1 MARIGSVASTLCAM
15 GERGTGVAVGEKH
28 RASGAVVAEFRM
40 FVSRAEP
47 DDEGY
52 RASVF
57 AGPSIGPEEPRL
69 QRQEFTGSSLMD
81 AVDPALAWAERV
93 LRSEES

>member
-1 MARIGSVASTLCAM
+1 M
-15 GERGTGVAVGEKH
+15 GERERGAEN
-28 RASGAVVAEFRM
+28 AVVAEFRM
-40 FVSRAEP
+40 FVTRADLEE
-47 DDEGY
+47 EGY

-69 QRQEFTGSSLMD
+69 QRQEFTASSLMD

-93 LRSEES
+93 LRSTDP

>member
-1 MARIGSVASTLCAM
+1 M
-15 GERGTGVAVGEKH
+15 GERERGAEN
-28 RASGAVVAEFRM
+28 AVVAEFRM
-40 FVSRAEP
+40 FVSRAGLEEE
-47 DDEGY
+47 EGY

-69 QRQEFTGSSLMD
+69 QRQEFTASSLMD

-93 LRSEES
+93 LRSTDP

>member
-1 MARIGSVASTLCAM
+1 MGVAM
-15 GERGTGVAVGEKH
+15 GEGH
-28 RASGAVVAEFRM
+28 RSSGAVVAEFRM
-40 FVSRAEP
+40 FVTRADLEEE
-47 DDEGY
+47 EGY

>member
-1 MARIGSVASTLCAM
+1 M
-15 GERGTGVAVGEKH
+15 GERERGAEN
-28 RASGAVVAEFRM
+28 AVVAEFRM
-40 FVSRAEP
+40 FVPRADLEE
-47 DDEGY
+47 DGY

-69 QRQEFTGSSLMD
+69 QRQEFTASSLMD

-93 LRSEES
+93 LRSTDP

>member
-1 MARIGSVASTLCAM
+1 M
-15 GERGTGVAVGEKH
+15 GERERGAEN
-28 RASGAVVAEFRM
+28 AVVAEFRM
-40 FVSRAEP
+40 FVTQADLEE
-47 DDEGY
+47 EGY

-69 QRQEFTGSSLMD
+69 QRQEFTASSLMD

-93 LRSEES
+93 LRSADP

>member
-1 MARIGSVASTLCAM
+1 
-15 GERGTGVAVGEKH
+15 
-28 RASGAVVAEFRM
+28 M
-40 FVSRAEP
+40 FVSRAGVEEH
-47 DDEGY
+47 EGY

-69 QRQEFTGSSLMD
+69 QREEFTGASLMD

-93 LRSEES
+93 LRSAGS

>member
-1 MARIGSVASTLCAM
+1 M
-15 GERGTGVAVGEKH
+15 GERERGAEN
-28 RASGAVVAEFRM
+28 AVVAEFRM
-40 FVSRAEP
+40 FVTRADLE
-47 DDEGY
+47 EGY

-69 QRQEFTGSSLMD
+69 QRQEFTASSLMD

-93 LRSEES
+93 LRSADP

>member
-1 MARIGSVASTLCAM
+1 M
-15 GERGTGVAVGEKH
+15 GERERGAEN
-28 RASGAVVAEFRM
+28 AVVAEFRM
-40 FVSRAEP
+40 FVTRG
-47 DDEGY
+47 DLDEEAY

-69 QRQEFTGSSLMD
+69 QRQEFTASSLKD

-93 LRSEES
+93 LRSTDS

>member
-1 MARIGSVASTLCAM
+1 M
-15 GERGTGVAVGEKH
+15 GERERGAEN
-28 RASGAVVAEFRM
+28 AVVAEFRM
-40 FVSRAEP
+40 FVTRADLEE
-47 DDEGY
+47 EGY

-69 QRQEFTGSSLMD
+69 QRQEFTASSLMD

-93 LRSEES
+93 LRSADP

>member
-1 MARIGSVASTLCAM
+1 M
-15 GERGTGVAVGEKH
+15 GERERGAEN
-28 RASGAVVAEFRM
+28 AVVAEFRM
-40 FVSRAEP
+40 FVTRADLEE
-47 DDEGY
+47 DGY

-69 QRQEFTGSSLMD
+69 QRQEFTASSLMD

-93 LRSEES
+93 LRSTDP

>member
-1 MARIGSVASTLCAM
+1 M
-15 GERGTGVAVGEKH
+15 GERE
-28 RASGAVVAEFRM
+28 RGADDPVVAEFRM

-47 DDEGY
+47 EEEGY

-69 QRQEFTGSSLMD
+69 QRGEFTGSSLMD

-93 LRSEES
+93 LRSTDS